1 MVGIEFQELMF
12 DGGRKR
18 TQLSLALEQVA
29 DRMGVQQVPEGPVT
43 KTQVAKGIGN
53 LPTVTRTTI
62 ETYTGRRLPGV
73 GTFYVRGKKFQ
84 LKPGLRMVWRTL
96 EAPTPAEE
104 R

>member
-73 GTFYVRGKKFQ
+73 GIFYVRGKKFQ

-96 EAPTPAEE
+96 EAPTQAEE